1 MIIMI
6 SVGGGISLTPGATGA
21 GGAVEAL
28 AIGLVPAGLTPVA
41 VFPPA
46 PAQQLQALSVIFLE
60 AAPVKKKRRKK
71 RYVEK
76 ESLYSPYSRYAES
89 YEGIS
94 VLCYYTSHSI
104 PAFDLLFWK
113 IDSIWC
119 PCIATILYHLT

>member
-1 MIIMI
+1 MIVMII
-6 SVGGGISLTPGATGA
+6 VGGGISLTPGATGA

-60 AAPVKKKRRKK
+60 TAPVKKKRRKK

-76 ESLYSPYSRYAES
+76 RSLYSPYSGYADS

-94 VLCYYTSHSI
+94 VLCFNKLHLI
-104 PAFDLLFWK
+104 PAFDLLSY
-113 IDSIWC
+113 IM
-119 PCIATILYHLT
+119 